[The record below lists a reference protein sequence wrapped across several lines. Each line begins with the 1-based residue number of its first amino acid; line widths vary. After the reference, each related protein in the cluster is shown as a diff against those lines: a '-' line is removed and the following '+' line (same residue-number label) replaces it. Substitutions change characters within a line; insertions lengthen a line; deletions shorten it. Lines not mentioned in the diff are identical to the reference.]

1 MFGLKEQAVE
11 ESYFRLES
19 QRAAK
24 EEIICFDT
32 YTHNVILSLSSDS
45 TQPTVDPGRD
55 YEDVRHARM

>member
-11 ESYFRLES
+11 EAYFRLES
-19 QRAAK
+19 QSAAK
-24 EEIICFDT
+24 EEILCFDT